1 MANDVP
7 RQSQTASVTS
17 SILAGHWENGR
28 RYHAYQSGQYMFPDD
43 EQEQERLDV
52 KYAAIHLTYGN
63 KLYFAPLE
71 DPQNALD
78 VGTGTGIWAID
89 FAEEFPSCTGKTGSM
104 QKASCYIC

>member
-1 MANDVP
+1 
-7 RQSQTASVTS
+7 
-17 SILAGHWENGR
+17 
-28 RYHAYQSGQYMFPDD
+28 MFPDD